1 MRPVTPR
8 AALATLLC
16 AACCAACAGAEP
28 RPAPAPG
35 PPQSYG
41 AQVLELRDAALV
53 ARDLEGATRAYD
65 PDAVVID
72 ADSGQVVLRGRA
84 EIRAALERFFRLCPR
99 PRLEVLDRSYQERGR
114 IVTDVE
120 RVTCERGTPVQGWVR
135 YEISGGAIVR
145 VLKHRSP
152 PFGG

>member
-1 MRPVTPR
+1 VTSPAR
-8 AALATLLC
+8 TATLAALL
-16 AACCAACAGAEP
+16 CAACAGAG
-28 RPAPAPG
+28 RQPAPDAAPAA
-35 PPQSYG
+35 SYG

-53 ARDLEGATRAYD
+53 ARDLDGAARAYD
-65 PDAVVID
+65 PDAIVVD

-84 EIRAALERFFRLCPR
+84 EIRAAHAQFFRLCPR
-99 PRLEVLDRSYQERGR
+99 ARLDVLDRSYQERGR

-120 RVTCERGTPVQGWVR
+120 RVTCERGAPVQGWVR